1 MHRSKGVQKAMLI
14 AWNFIKNKICHRF
27 FDNNLQKLFR
37 TKILKNSNEQ
47 ILLIVVSMVDL
58 WLEMEIVDKM
68 ILYLLVFLLYIS
80 PFELQKLN
88 LFAEARP
95 GSRRATKINLFA
107 RIVKVFKST
116 LLTIFVKSIIMSD
129 WRALITPL
137 VCSNAFN
144 YLTLSWRRS
153 LS

>member
-37 TKILKNSNEQ
+37 TKILKNSNE
-47 ILLIVVSMVDL
+47 LIVVSMVYL

-80 PFELQKLN
+80 PFELQKLY

-144 YLTLSWRRS
+144 YLTLSWRMS

>member
-1 MHRSKGVQKAMLI
+1 MHRSKGVQTAMLI

-37 TKILKNSNEQ
+37 TKILKNINEQ
-47 ILLIVVSMVDL
+47 ILLTVVSMVDL

-68 ILYLLVFLLYIS
+68 ILYLLIFLFYIS
-80 PFELQKLN
+80 PFELQELY

-107 RIVKVFKST
+107 IIVKVFKST
-116 LLTIFVKSIIMSD
+116 LLTIFVKSIIMSVGT
-129 WRALITPL
+129 ALA
-137 VCSNAFN
+137 CSNVFN
-144 YLTLSWRRS
+144 YLTLSWRRF